1 MRSVARVTVLANMAV
16 VLVGLAVVVLLPS
29 GDAGNDRQR
38 VVPATRPSPTP
49 SEASAAGN
57 PAAIA
62 AAAKKVKANEAGM
75 IPVIMYHRL
84 LRRRI
89 ASIDRTPAQLRAE
102 LARLAREHY
111 VPITAAE
118 FVSGKFSV
126 PAGTHPVVL
135 TFDDGHPSHFALDA
149 HGRPK
154 KDTAVEIIEET
165 AARFPGFRPV
175 ATFWV
180 NGTPFGI
187 RDPAKQKEAVKWLVG
202 HGFEVANHTYSHP
215 DLHTLKPRDV
225 EKQIV
230 REKRLLGRLGA
241 PESTTFA
248 LPYGSSPKKS
258 GLAHKGSWDGTSYRF
273 DGVFLASAKPSV
285 SPYAKAFPRYAI
297 PRVQSNGKRTGCP
310 RFCTEYWLNWLDE
323 HPRERYTSDGDP
335 AHVAVPRNLKSKIA
349 TSWAK
354 AVIAY

>member
-1 MRSVARVTVLANMAV
+1 MTVRTVARVAVLVNMAV

-29 GDAGNDRQR
+29 GNAGNSRER
-38 VVPATRPSPTP
+38 VVSTPRPSAAP
-49 SEASAAGN
+49 S
-57 PAAIA
+57 PAAVSA
-62 AAAKKVKANEAGM
+62 AAARNVHANEAGM

-84 LRRRI
+84 LPKRL

-102 LARLAREHY
+102 LERLAKERY

-118 FVSGKFSV
+118 FVSGKFDV

-135 TFDDGHPSHFALDA
+135 TFDDGHPSHFALDI

-165 AARFPGFRPV
+165 AAKFPGFRPV

-180 NGTPFGI
+180 NSNAFGI
-187 RDPAKQKEAVKWLVG
+187 RDTAKKKAAVKWLVG

-215 DLHTLKPRDV
+215 DLRTLKAKEV
-225 EKQIV
+225 QEQIV
-230 REKRLLGRLGA
+230 KEKRLLGRIGA

-248 LPYGSSPKKS
+248 LPYGSQPKRR
-258 GLAHKGSWDGTSYRF
+258 GLAHTGSWDRTKYHF
-273 DGVFLASAKPSV
+273 DGVFLAAGQPSV
-285 SPYAKAFPRYAI
+285 SPYAKAFTRYAI
-297 PRVQSNGKRTGCP
+297 PRVQSNGKKTGCP
-310 RFCTEYWLNWLDE
+310 RYCTEYWLNWLNE
-323 HPRERYTSDGDP
+323 HPGERYTSDGDR
-335 AHVAVPRNLKSKIA
+335 AHVAVPRKLQAKIA

-354 AVIAY
+354 AVIEY